1 MYWLH
6 ISWSV
11 RFKLSTL
18 LRTVLLVC
26 WTCRNHAG
34 SLHLVLI
41 TVWNEWCPTC
51 RMVSKHDSHQFE
63 IINQITWNPNFSAFF
78 TILKKGTPS
87 LFPLPMQVD
96 VPVLVD
102 FPRQTGPIR
111 RVEVSVREHLHAWHL
126 VLVLIRCLFP
136 KSQPFFL
143 GGAVKNFGAPSCF
156 KVGIGSWM
164 ICTIFIGVDEILQ
177 SEAIGLKDP
186 QKSIW
191 NQNHPLMLCRWVK
204 RYWNRNSNGKSGLT
218 CTESTHTLQVGGRHT
233 IAQDAKGPA
242 SHVGCNCTA
251 KEWQFWG

>member
-11 RFKLSTL
+11 RFKLSSL

-41 TVWNEWCPTC
+41 TVWNEWCPTY

-63 IINQITWNPNFSAFF
+63 IINQITWNPHFSAFF

-87 LFPLPMQVD
+87 LFPLRMQVD
-96 VPVLVD
+96 VPVLVE

-111 RVEVSVREHLHAWHL
+111 RVEVSVRERLHAWHL

-136 KSQPFFL
+136 KSQPFFW
-143 GGAVKNFGAPSCF
+143 GGRLRISEPLLVSKLEVGWFVLFLLVLMKFCRVKRLDWKIRRN
-156 KVGIGSWM
+156 
-164 ICTIFIGVDEILQ
+164 Q
-177 SEAIGLKDP
+177 SEIRITPWCFADGWNATETETAMANLDWPAQNLRTPCRSEVVIPLHKMPKD
-186 QKSIW
+186 QL
-191 NQNHPLMLCRWVK
+191 HM
-204 RYWNRNSNGKSGLT
+204 
-218 CTESTHTLQVGGRHT
+218 
-233 IAQDAKGPA
+233 
-242 SHVGCNCTA
+242 
-251 KEWQFWG
+251 

>member
-1 MYWLH
+1 
-6 ISWSV
+6 
-11 RFKLSTL
+11 
-18 LRTVLLVC
+18 
-26 WTCRNHAG
+26 
-34 SLHLVLI
+34 
-41 TVWNEWCPTC
+41 
-51 RMVSKHDSHQFE
+51 MVSKHESHQFE
-63 IINQITWNPNFSAFF
+63 IINQITWNPHFSAFF
-78 TILKKGTPS
+78 TILKKGTSS

-111 RVEVSVREHLHAWHL
+111 RVEVNPPGTPPCPDIWF
-126 VLVLIRCLFP
+126 LVLIRCLFP
-136 KSQPFFL
+136 KSQPFFF
-143 GGAVKNFGAPSCF
+143 GGGLKVKNFVSPLLVS
-156 KVGIGSWM
+156 KLEVGSWM
-164 ICTIFIGVDEILQ
+164 ICTIFYWCWWN
-177 SEAIGLKDP
+177 SAEAIGLKDP

>member
-1 MYWLH
+1 MCQCWWTSPVRRVPFVVWRWVSGNASMPDIWFWYWFVVFSQKVNHFFGGGRLR
-6 ISWSV
+6 ISEP
-11 RFKLSTL
+11 
-18 LRTVLLVC
+18 LLV
-26 WTCRNHAG
+26 
-34 SLHLVLI
+34 
-41 TVWNEWCPTC
+41 
-51 RMVSKHDSHQFE
+51 SK
-63 IINQITWNPNFSAFF
+63 
-78 TILKKGTPS
+78 L
-87 LFPLPMQVD
+87 
-96 VPVLVD
+96 
-102 FPRQTGPIR
+102 
-111 RVEVSVREHLHAWHL
+111 EV
-126 VLVLIRCLFP
+126 
-136 KSQPFFL
+136 
-143 GGAVKNFGAPSCF
+143 
-156 KVGIGSWM
+156 GSWM